1 MVYSIKSAFY
11 FIIYALVLTVSD
23 SVVLI
28 LPSLDINSSGGCYTV
43 VGRRCRTRGLN
54 ISFCSPRPVILQ
66 PLACPNPKPN
76 LNTNFGYIWSNM
88 AWSTMTFLS
97 PALQRNPIQLAMT
110 QLHRKET
117 SDTADVSR
125 VEVSE
130 KLIHKYA
137 QLQRFSLN
145 ICSLRTRR
153 QRTKRRMFKPILL
166 KMGKVFL
173 SSAACKHFSS
183 SQFL

>member
-1 MVYSIKSAFY
+1 
-11 FIIYALVLTVSD
+11 
-23 SVVLI
+23 
-28 LPSLDINSSGGCYTV
+28 
-43 VGRRCRTRGLN
+43 
-54 ISFCSPRPVILQ
+54 
-66 PLACPNPKPN
+66 
-76 LNTNFGYIWSNM
+76 
-88 AWSTMTFLS
+88 
-97 PALQRNPIQLAMT
+97 MT

-183 SQFL
+183 SQFLWMLHKSTQMMVPDYKKNPLFNKQVNELKVDFRKRDFHLLTSIFCSCSTVWLATLMPLISRISSPTWSVPKKLHKIINMKWYILL